1 MFMRKKADDKI
12 SGGKKGRKRA
22 GLLILGCAG
31 GILLIYVGTACYFLN
46 HFLLNTRINGHN
58 FSGKTAA
65 QAEAILESDIENY
78 SLEITGNH
86 ELKEEIK
93 GSDIDME
100 YKKDGQLKKIM
111 KDQKAF
117 LWPGMFFI
125 RNRASVNPEFVYNDE
140 KLQAEIDSLQAVTGE
155 QIPSVSAYPGYDGDK
170 FVIVPEEY
178 GTQVNKERLNQT
190 VRLKLEKLD
199 SFLDLEKE
207 KCYQEPLY
215 TQESEEVGAACELM
229 NSYSNASVVYTMD
242 EDVVIDRSVI
252 SEWLSVDDKMQV
264 TIDEN
269 AVKNWLEQFGDTY
282 DTVGTTRS
290 FMTPS
295 GKAATVTGGTYGWSI
310 NEDTEFEAIIN
321 AIKNGE
327 NVRKEPAY
335 YIGGTAAS
343 HTMPDWGNTYIDVD
357 LSAQH
362 MWYVENGNVAL
373 ETDVVTGEP
382 IPEKITPEGVY
393 TILEKGLNQVLVG
406 AIVPSTGKPEYRTTV
421 SYWMRVTW
429 SGIGFHDANWQS
441 SFGGTRNQIPNV
453 GSHGCINMPVD
464 QAASLY
470 NLIAVGT
477 PVVIHY

>member
-1 MFMRKKADDKI
+1 MRKKADDKT
-12 SGGKKGRKRA
+12 SGKKKSRKKIWF
-22 GLLILGCAG
+22 LILGCAG
-31 GILLIYVGTACYFLN
+31 GILLIYLGIACYFLN
-46 HFLLNTRINGHN
+46 HFLFNTRINGHD
-58 FSGKTAA
+58 FSGKTLT
-65 QAEAILESDIENY
+65 QASAILESDIENY

-86 ELKEEIK
+86 DLKEEIN
-93 GSDIDME
+93 SADIDME
-100 YKKDGQLKKIM
+100 YVKDGKLKEIIHE
-111 KDQKAF
+111 QKAF
-117 LWPGMFFI
+117 LWPGMFFV
-125 RNRASVNPEFVYNDE
+125 RNSVSLAPEFVYDDE
-140 KLQAEIDSLQAVTGE
+140 KLQEKIDSLQAVTGE
-155 QIPSVSAYPGYDGDK
+155 QIPSISAYPGYDGEK
-170 FVIVPEEY
+170 FVIIPEEY
-178 GTQVNKERLNQT
+178 GTQVNREKLNQA
-190 VRLKLEKLD
+190 VRLKVEELD

-207 KCYQEPLY
+207 KCYQDPLY
-215 TQESEEVGAACELM
+215 TQESEAVKLACDLM
-229 NSYSNASVVYTMD
+229 NSYCDASVVYNMD
-242 EDVVIDRSVI
+242 EDVIIDRSVI
-252 SEWLSVDDKMQV
+252 SKWLSVDDEMQV
-264 TIDEN
+264 SIDEN
-269 AVKNWLEQFGDTY
+269 AVRNWLEQFGDTY
-282 DTVGTTRS
+282 DTVGITRT
-290 FMTPS
+290 FTTPS

-310 NEDTEFEAIIN
+310 NEDTEFDAIIN

-327 NVRKEPAY
+327 KVTKEPAY

-343 HTMPDWGNTYIDVD
+343 HTMPDWGNTYVDVD

-362 MWYVENGNVAL
+362 MWYVENGSIVL

-406 AIVPSTGKPEYRTTV
+406 AIVPSTGKPEYMTPV

-470 NLIAVGT
+470 SLVDVGT